1 MYSVSTWKKHT
12 WDALRSQSLE
22 IPLLPQSSPLV
33 SGFDEETQK
42 LIARALEGKEEALPS
57 HVSEPG
63 CLPGGGGR
71 GSVIA
76 SPSLVAGACQEA
88 RDAQDT
94 GPQLLF
100 LTPGPC
106 PGIHCSWG

>member
-1 MYSVSTWKKHT
+1 M
-12 WDALRSQSLE
+12 L
-22 IPLLPQSSPLV
+22 QSSLLV
-33 SGFDEETQK
+33 FCFDEETQK
-42 LIARALEGKEEALPS
+42 PISRALEGKEKALRS

-71 GSVIA
+71 RSVIA
-76 SPSLVAGACQEA
+76 SPSLMAGACQEA